1 MPTVRDL
8 LLRKGTHVVSVTPD
22 TTVLAACELMNERG
36 IGGVV
41 VLDEGRRLVGIFSE
55 RDVMRRVVTAHRPPD
70 ATRVGD
76 VMTTNVVTTDMD
88 AKVADCRALMTTRR
102 IRHLPV
108 LTGEGLVGVITT
120 GDILAYEVALQE
132 AHISELEKYV
142 FDTR

>member
-8 LLRKGTHVVSVTPD
+8 LMRKGTHVVSVTPA
-22 TTVLAACELMNERG
+22 TSVLDACALMNERG

-41 VLDEGRRLVGIFSE
+41 VCEERHLAGVFTE
-55 RDVMRRVVTAHRPPD
+55 RDVMRRVVCAQRDPA
-70 ATRVGD
+70 ATRVED
-76 VMTTNVVTTDMD
+76 VMTTNVVTTTMD
-88 AKVADCRALMTTRR
+88 ASVAECRALMTARR

-108 LTGEGLVGVITT
+108 LGQDGIVGVVTT

-132 AHISELEKYV
+132 AHITELEKYV

>member
-8 LLRKGTHVVSVTPD
+8 LLRKGTHVVSVPPTA
-22 TTVLAACELMNERG
+22 TVLEACAVMNERG

-41 VLDEGRRLVGIFSE
+41 VCEERHLVGVFTE
-55 RDVMRRVVTAHRPPD
+55 RDVMRRVVAAQRDPA

-76 VMTTNVVTTDMD
+76 VLTSNVVTTTMD
-88 AKVADCRALMTTRR
+88 ATVADCRALMTARR

-108 LTGEGLVGVITT
+108 LGEDGIVGVVTT

-132 AHISELEKYV
+132 AHITELEKYV

>member
-8 LLRKGTHVVSVTPD
+8 LLRKGTDVVSVPPSA
-22 TTVLAACELMNERG
+22 TVLEACAIMNERG

-41 VLDEGRRLVGIFSE
+41 VCEARHLVGVFTE
-55 RDVMRRVVTAHRPPD
+55 RDVMRRVVVAQRDPA
-70 ATRVGD
+70 ATHVGD
-76 VMTTNVVTTDMD
+76 VLTSNVVTTTMD
-88 AKVADCRALMTTRR
+88 ATVSDCRSLMTARR

-108 LTGEGLVGVITT
+108 LGEDGIVGVVTT

-132 AHISELEKYV
+132 AHITELEKYV